1 MYGSDSSLGRSTV
14 LLKVEIGWAEVKANE
29 SHNNF
34 LPLVRQLMTAAARKR
49 SLVGFC
55 SFNNVETSKLLQSA
69 IISLLRF
76 LEVHNSTGPSCFTEL
91 FKMLAVQV

>member
-1 MYGSDSSLGRSTV
+1 MVATQV

-29 SHNNF
+29 SHIRDF
-34 LPLVRQLMTAAARKR
+34 FSLVRRLSPMTFAACKR
-49 SLVGFC
+49 SLVGFR
-55 SFNNVETSKLLQSA
+55 SFNNVETSKLLQSV

-76 LEVHNSTGPSCFTEL
+76 LEVQNSTGPSFFTEL